1 MSRRYNL
8 IGLNKKRLTN
18 PAPMCYSDWANGRA
32 QVFFLCSK
40 MITADKKRLKHN
52 NENLSGGG
60 SRAHKNHT
68 GMY

>member
-1 MSRRYNL
+1 MSERYNL
-8 IGLNKKRLTN
+8 TGFSKKRLTN
-18 PAPMCYSDWANGRA
+18 PALYVIVIGRMEELRSFFYA
-32 QVFFLCSK
+32 QKCLQR
-40 MITADKKRLKHN
+40 KKGLKHN